1 MNYAGKKLV
10 MFSMFNYNYVVSWY
24 ASKML
29 ITKTN
34 YQNFVSWQ
42 GIMRAQPQNHTHC
55 KSVVCPRDITH
66 SWPQFR
72 GAWRSPG
79 LIGLMTKL
87 RIGKRYRRKSHLV
100 DVWQITFFSFSKEFY
115 CTDIP
120 VLFVVR
126 RWWPWF
132 EYMSFYCIRKIWEP
146 SITGFRKFCDTA
158 RGMGSG

>member
-55 KSVVCPRDITH
+55 KSVVWPRDITH

-72 GAWRSPG
+72 GAWSPG

-87 RIGKRYRRKSHLV
+87 RIGKLYRRKSHLV
-100 DVWQITFFSFSKEFY
+100 DVWQITFFSLSRVLLYWYFS
-115 CTDIP
+115 
-120 VLFVVR
+120 FVCRSKMVTV
-126 RWWPWF
+126 
-132 EYMSFYCIRKIWEP
+132 IRIHV
-146 SITGFRKFCDTA
+146 ILLY
-158 RGMGSG
+158 